1 MMDVSQQKA
10 YENLANAIIRQAVND
25 FRSALRHL
33 KKDPDSE
40 SAKQAVQ
47 RLERFF
53 YSEWYE
59 VLTNLDA
66 SYLLRKVRE
75 MIDNEE

>member
-1 MMDVSQQKA
+1 MKVVGVREA
-10 YENLANAIIRQAVND
+10 YEDLANAIIKLAVD
-25 FRSALRHL
+25 DYRSALLHL
-33 KKDPDSE
+33 KRNPDSE

-47 RLERFF
+47 RMERFF